1 MHLCLKNLHKCI
13 FFRNFAHVLKIMRK
27 ILIKI
32 IELIAFPLW
41 IAYKISAQNVKV
53 LIDEDIHIMNEK
65 KCLKNKSLLYW
76 LAAFP
81 SYRNIFYI
89 RIPKIRYFSIILPRD
104 SNFRISAQ
112 QGIGGG
118 CYVLSHPFSTIV
130 NAKKIGKNFNVCQLT
145 TIGNKMQ
152 GRNDL
157 VPTIGDNV
165 TLGANVTLIGNITIG
180 NNVVIGAGSVIVKDV
195 PDNCVVV
202 GNPARIIKRI

>member
-1 MHLCLKNLHKCI
+1 MRRLLII
-13 FFRNFAHVLKIMRK
+13 FFEF
-27 ILIKI
+27 
-32 IELIAFPLW
+32 IAIPLW
-41 IAYKISAQNVKV
+41 IAYKTSPKNIKD
-53 LIDEDIHIMNEK
+53 LIDEDILVMNEK
-65 KCLKNKSLLYW
+65 KRSNNKSLLYW

-104 SNFRISAQ
+104 STFLISSQ

-145 TIGNKMQ
+145 TVGNKMQ

-165 TLGANVTLIGNITIG
+165 TLGANVTLIGEITIG
-180 NNVVIGAGSVIVKDV
+180 NNVVIGAGSVVVKDI

-202 GNPARIIKRI
+202 GNPAHIIKRIS